1 VGGGGQGGSLPVPAV
16 SVSVDFSAVW
26 LCAGDF
32 LAMAVLL
39 VLKISLTVPAYEKAL
54 KTRFDKSKELT
65 KYGIAT
71 MLSSLLGGAGTCPGI
86 TNLSVIVQMKG
97 SERVPTIIA
106 PIIFALWYFTRFSF
120 VPLAPKFIFAGMLI
134 SSGYHLCVT
143 WLLLPFFRIPFTEWL
158 IVVSIVVFFIYLGML
173 NALAIGA
180 VLSVVLFAY
189 KFHEVGCIQFVSDLS
204 MFRSTKERSHQ
215 HSYYLDTHCESIKII
230 QLQGFLSFANIGQ
243 LFDLI
248 SKCILKSTVVEALS
262 KSVAAALVDDRLPGR
277 VNRSNTLLD
286 LYGYVHTGDNSIN
299 PQSFNDVHSALL
311 DRHNS
316 LSYLS
321 RLDLGD
327 IEMNNQDSKEKMT
340 IDGIDYEYEDDLYD
354 ENEENF
360 TAEDI
365 IANGFQNRIIKG
377 KKSLEEKQKPYAII
391 IHCNLLLGLVM
402 HLLLI

>member
-1 VGGGGQGGSLPVPAV
+1 
-16 SVSVDFSAVW
+16 
-26 LCAGDF
+26 
-32 LAMAVLL
+32 
-39 VLKISLTVPAYEKAL
+39 
-54 KTRFDKSKELT
+54 
-65 KYGIAT
+65 
-71 MLSSLLGGAGTCPGI
+71 
-86 TNLSVIVQMKG
+86 
-97 SERVPTIIA
+97 
-106 PIIFALWYFTRFSF
+106 
-120 VPLAPKFIFAGMLI
+120 
-134 SSGYHLCVT
+134 
-143 WLLLPFFRIPFTEWL
+143 
-158 IVVSIVVFFIYLGML
+158 
-173 NALAIGA
+173 
-180 VLSVVLFAY
+180 
-189 KFHEVGCIQFVSDLS
+189 
-204 MFRSTKERSHQ
+204 
-215 HSYYLDTHCESIKII
+215 
-230 QLQGFLSFANIGQ
+230 LQGFLSFANIGQ

-340 IDGIDYEYEDDLYD
+340 IDGIDYEYEDLYD

-365 IANGFQNRIIKG
+365 IANGFQKERNRWRRNRNRM
-377 KKSLEEKQKPYAII
+377 Q
-391 IHCNLLLGLVM
+391 
-402 HLLLI
+402 